1 MKPVNFSD
9 LDIANIVEAV
19 IQDDPDAIVIK
30 DSLAKSLSQLRE
42 GRYAPVSEVS
52 QVRQK
57 TGLSQSQFAKSS
69 GISVNTLKSW
79 EQGQRKP
86 SGSAQVLL
94 KLLGKKPELIDE
106 IAHLA
111 QYLSH
116 SSNYPSLSVIE
127 IFSQGL
133 FTYLL
138 DTDLQTG

>member
-9 LDIANIVEAV
+9 VDIANIVEAV

-57 TGLSQSQFAKSS
+57 TGLSQSQFAKSL

-86 SGSAQVLL
+86 SGAAATLM
-94 KLLGKKPELIDE
+94 KLINKHPNLMGEL
-106 IAHLA
+106 
-111 QYLSH
+111 
-116 SSNYPSLSVIE
+116 V
-127 IFSQGL
+127 
-133 FTYLL
+133 
-138 DTDLQTG
+138 

>member
-30 DSLAKSLSQLRE
+30 DSLAKSLAQLRA
-42 GRYAPVSEVS
+42 GSYTVVSEVS

-57 TGLSQSQFAKSS
+57 TGLSQRQFAKSL

-86 SGSAQVLL
+86 SGAAATLI
-94 KLLGKKPELIDE
+94 KLINKHPNLTGEL
-106 IAHLA
+106 A
-111 QYLSH
+111 
-116 SSNYPSLSVIE
+116 
-127 IFSQGL
+127 
-133 FTYLL
+133 
-138 DTDLQTG
+138 

>member
-19 IQDDPDAIVIK
+19 IKDDPDAIVIK

-57 TGLSQSQFAKSS
+57 TGLSQSQFAKSL

-86 SGSAQVLL
+86 SGAAATLM
-94 KLLGKKPELIDE
+94 KLINKHPNLMGEL
-106 IAHLA
+106 
-111 QYLSH
+111 
-116 SSNYPSLSVIE
+116 V
-127 IFSQGL
+127 
-133 FTYLL
+133 
-138 DTDLQTG
+138 

>member
-9 LDIANIVEAV
+9 VDIANIVEAV
-19 IQDDPDAIVIK
+19 IKDDPDAIVIK

-57 TGLSQSQFAKSS
+57 TGLSQSQFAKSL

-86 SGSAQVLL
+86 SGAAATLM
-94 KLLGKKPELIDE
+94 KLINKHPNLMGEL
-106 IAHLA
+106 
-111 QYLSH
+111 
-116 SSNYPSLSVIE
+116 V
-127 IFSQGL
+127 
-133 FTYLL
+133 
-138 DTDLQTG
+138 